1 MRTTTFAALLATS
14 VLLPASALAQRDRD
28 DDRGDDRGSRTRQS
42 DSSWSWTGR
51 VPEGRWLVLRN
62 LNGAIRVEA
71 ASGNQVEVSA
81 VKRWRRGNP
90 EDVRI
95 TRATFGASGE
105 SVVIC
110 AIWGDNAECDED
122 GYRSN
127 NDGNN
132 RRGNNDVTVDFTVRL
147 PRGVKI
153 ESATVNGSVRIAGAT
168 SEVEASTVNGGV
180 DAVSSG
186 GPVRASTVNGDIE
199 ARMSDMGDGD
209 LSYSTVNGSVRL
221 ELPARVDAVVDLST
235 VNGSLSSD
243 YPMTLEGRVS
253 PRRIRA
259 TIGQGGR
266 RIKVSTV
273 NGSVELKKL

>member
-1 MRTTTFAALLATS
+1 MRTTAFAALLAAAA
-14 VLLPASALAQRDRD
+14 VLPAPALAQRDRD
-28 DDRGDDRGSRTRQS
+28 DDRGDRSERRTQV
-42 DSSWSWTGR
+42 DSTWSWTGR
-51 VPEGRWLVLRN
+51 IPEGRWLVLRN
-62 LNGAIRVEA
+62 LNGGVRVEA
-71 ASGNQVEVSA
+71 ASGSQVEVTA

-95 TRATFGASGE
+95 TRETFGQSGE
-105 SVVIC
+105 SIVIC
-110 AIWGDNAECDED
+110 ALWNDSAECDQD

-127 NDGNN
+127 SDNN
-132 RRGNNDVTVDFTVRL
+132 RSRNNDVSVDFTVRL

-153 ESATVNGSVRIAGAT
+153 EAATVNGSVRISGAT
-168 SEVEASTVNGGV
+168 SEVEASPVNGAV

-199 ARMSDMGDGD
+199 ARMSEMGDGD
-209 LSYSTVNGSVRL
+209 LSYSTVNGSVTL

-243 YPMTLEGRVS
+243 YPMTLEGRIS

-273 NGSVELKKL
+273 NGSVELKKM

>member
-1 MRTTTFAALLATS
+1 MRTTILAAVLATAT
-14 VLLPASALAQRDRD
+14 LLPAPALAQRDDD
-28 DDRGDDRGSRTRQS
+28 DDRDDRRQS
-42 DSSWSWTGR
+42 DSSWNWAGR
-51 VPEGRWLVLRN
+51 IPEGRWLVIRN
-62 LNGAIRVEA
+62 LNGAIRVEQ
-71 ASGNQVEVSA
+71 ASGNQVEVKA
-81 VKRWRRGNP
+81 VKRWRRGDP
-90 EDVRI
+90 ADVRI
-95 TRATFGASGE
+95 TRETFGQSGE

-110 AIWGDNAECDED
+110 ALWGENAECDED

-127 NDGNN
+127 NDNGRG
-132 RRGNNDVTVDFTVRL
+132 RRGNDVSVEFTVRL

-153 ESATVNGSVRIAGAT
+153 EVGTVNGSVRVAGAT

-209 LSYSTVNGSVRL
+209 LSYSTVNGSVTL

>member
-1 MRTTTFAALLATS
+1 MRTTALAVLLATATI
-14 VLLPASALAQRDRD
+14 LPASAHAQRDRD
-28 DDRGDDRGSRTRQS
+28 DDDRGSRSRQS
-42 DSSWSWTGR
+42 DSSWKWSGR

-62 LNGAIRVEA
+62 LNGVIRVEA
-71 ASGNQVEVSA
+71 ASGNEVEVSA
-81 VKRWRRGNP
+81 VKRWRRGDP
-90 EDVRI
+90 ADVRI
-95 TRATFGASGE
+95 TRATFGQSGE

-110 AIWGDNAECDED
+110 ALWNDNAECDED

-127 NDGNN
+127 SDNN
-132 RRGNNDVTVDFTVRL
+132 RNRNNDVSVDFTVRL

-153 ESATVNGSVRIAGAT
+153 EAATVNGSVRIAGAT
-168 SEVEASTVNGGV
+168 SEVEASTVNGAV

-199 ARMSDMGDGD
+199 ARMSDMGTGD
-209 LSYSTVNGSVRL
+209 LSYATVNGSVTL

-235 VNGSLSSD
+235 VNGSLRSD
-243 YPMTLEGRVS
+243 YPMTLEGRIS

-266 RIKVSTV
+266 RIKVTTV
-273 NGSVELKKL
+273 NGSVELKKLD